1 MVADVGCGMSCGR
14 ESMNK
19 TARSEAMALERRK
32 PIFIFLADAAN
43 WSTRESSQ
51 LLTKSEVR
59 GERRQASKQ
68 TRSCA
73 HCSLVSGQ
81 RVQGGTCAR
90 VAQIRSAV
98 GTLRYADGRRN
109 GLEKKSKGNA
119 MEANGLKCGGY
130 AELPFSGSWVG

>member
-1 MVADVGCGMSCGR
+1 MC
-14 ESMNK
+14 
-19 TARSEAMALERRK
+19 ER
-32 PIFIFLADAAN
+32 A
-43 WSTRESSQ
+43 E
-51 LLTKSEVR
+51 
-59 GERRQASKQ
+59 
-68 TRSCA
+68 
-73 HCSLVSGQ
+73 HSGP
-81 RVQGGTCAR
+81 GR

>member
-19 TARSEAMALERRK
+19 TARSEAMALERRR

-81 RVQGGTCAR
+81 RVQGGTCAS
-90 VAQIRSAV
+90 AQNTPDLGGLHRYAAPLARYATLTDAGTGWKKNQR
-98 GTLRYADGRRN
+98 GTLWKRTG
-109 GLEKKSKGNA
+109 
-119 MEANGLKCGGY
+119 
-130 AELPFSGSWVG
+130 